1 MDFLIRPEL
10 DSRRDFIKKA
20 AGITGGFIV
29 GFHMPFGF
37 TKAFGAE
44 TGNMQGTTK
53 YPPRAFI
60 QIKPDNSITLIINKL
75 EMGQGVYT
83 SMAQLIA
90 EELECD
96 WSKIQSQSAP
106 VDAVYNNEAMGMQL
120 TGGSTALNSTYDQYR
135 KIGAMMRTML
145 VQAAADQWKVP
156 ATECHA
162 ENGWVTHPTKG
173 KVSYGDVAELA
184 NKLPYPT
191 EITLKKSG
199 DFKIIGKSIPRIDAH
214 DKSTGK
220 AIFGIDVRLPGM
232 LYAVIARPPVIGG
245 TIESIDDKAAKQIV
259 GVKDVVRFGD
269 SVAVLGTNTWA
280 AWKGRDALVVK
291 WNFHGK
297 DQGSDETIM
306 ADFKKHVGTPGAPVE
321 KRGNVDAALAKA
333 AHKLV
338 AEYEFPYLAH
348 AAMEPLN
355 VTINYDGFKAE
366 LWSGH
371 QSPTW
376 DRAVAAKILGLPVE
390 KVGLHTVYAGGSFG
404 RRANKV
410 SDYTVEAANLAKVV
424 MKPLK
429 VQWTREDD
437 MKGGYYRP
445 MNFHHVELGFDA
457 SNHLIGWK
465 HNVIGQSVVGNS
477 PLEAWLVKDG
487 VEGTVV
493 EGVQGTA
500 YDLTNFSVDLQRPT
514 PNVTTLWWR
523 SVGSTHTA
531 YVMET
536 LIDEAAHQAKQDPLA
551 FRRKL
556 LHKSPRHVAVLD
568 LLQKHSGWGHK
579 KPPQGRAWGL
589 AIHES
594 FKSVVG
600 HVAEVSVSKDGEIQV
615 HKVISAVHCGQVV
628 NPEGAKGQVEGAIVY
643 GLSAALA
650 GEIKMEKGQIVTA
663 NFDTYPVLRSDKM
676 PVVEVYFVPS
686 HDTPTGL
693 GEPGLPPIA
702 PAVANALFQL
712 TGKRIRKLPFS
723 KGMA

>member
-20 AGITGGFIV
+20 AGITGGFVI

-44 TGNMQGTTK
+44 TGNMQGKTK

-96 WSKIQSQSAP
+96 WNKIQSQSAP

-135 KIGAMMRTML
+135 KIGAMMRIML

-162 ENGWVTHPTKG
+162 ENGWVIHPSKG

-191 EITLKKSG
+191 EVTLKKSG
-199 DFKIIGKSIPRIDAH
+199 DFKLIGKSIPRIDAH

-220 AIFGIDVRLPGM
+220 AIYGIDVKIPGM
-232 LYAVIARPPVIGG
+232 LYAVIARPPVVGG
-245 TIESIDDKAAKQIV
+245 TIDSFDDKAAKQVV

-269 SVAVLGTNTWA
+269 SIAVLGSNTWA
-280 AWKGRDALVVK
+280 AWKGRDALVIK

-297 DQGSDETIM
+297 DQGSDELIM
-306 ADFKKHVGTPGAPVE
+306 ADFKKLVTTAGAPVE
-321 KRGNVDAALAKA
+321 KRGDADAAISRAT
-333 AHKLV
+333 HKLV

-355 VTINYDGFKAE
+355 VTINYDGHKAE

-376 DRAVAAKILGLPVE
+376 DRAVAAKILELPVE
-390 KVGLHTVYAGGSFG
+390 KVELHTVYAGGSFG

-424 MKPLK
+424 KKPLK

-457 SNHLIGWK
+457 SNHLTGWK
-465 HNVIGQSVVGNS
+465 HKVIGQSVVGGS
-477 PLEAWLVKDG
+477 ALEAWLVKDG

-600 HVAEVSVSKDGEIQV
+600 HIAEVSVSKDGDIQV

-650 GEIKMEKGQIVTA
+650 GEIKMDKGQIVTA

-686 HDTPTGL
+686 NDTPTGL